1 MNMDGRTMGRCQSCG
16 RRLLLNPEN
25 SLCISCELDAL
36 KRKIIQQELI
46 IAQYRRE
53 KKIFYKKL
61 EKLAVQA

>member
-1 MNMDGRTMGRCQSCG
+1 MDGRIIGRCQSCG
-16 RRLLLNPEN
+16 RRLLINPEN

-36 KRKIIQQELI
+36 RRKISQQELI

-61 EKLAVQA
+61 EQAAVQA